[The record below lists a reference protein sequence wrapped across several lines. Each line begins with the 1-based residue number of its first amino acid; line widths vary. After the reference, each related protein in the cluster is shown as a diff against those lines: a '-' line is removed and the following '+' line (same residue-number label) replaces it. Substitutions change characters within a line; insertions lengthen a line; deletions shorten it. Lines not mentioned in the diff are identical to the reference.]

1 MAVEGTTST
10 TSITAAL
17 GGGSGIDTAALVQQ
31 LVDAQFENR
40 NAALK
45 KREET
50 LTAQISAAATHKSN
64 ITSFASALSSLTRSG
79 SLATQPTSSNSGI
92 VNVSRL
98 SGANLTT
105 LNARIE
111 VRQLAAAQTAHAAP
125 VADKTAPIGQGK
137 LTLTFGTATV
147 TDGAMT
153 GFAPGSGTP
162 VEITIGPDNSSL
174 EGIAAAIN
182 AANAG
187 VTASVLTDADGS
199 RLVVK
204 GATGA
209 DRAFTLTA
217 TETPGQEGLA
227 AFDIGVGASGTTI
240 GSAAADALVAIDGVQ
255 LKRDSNTISDLVPG
269 VKLDLV
275 SAQPGTIV
283 SIGKTLPT
291 SSLTQAVQDFIAT
304 YNELYTALRTDLD
317 PVTGSLRT
325 DLAARELKRQL
336 QQLTLSEVGSGALTQ
351 LAEIGIKTNRDG
363 TLMLDNA
370 LLTKALVNHPEAV
383 EKMFA
388 EPIGAATQ
396 GNGLSAA
403 LDAIASAAAS
413 TTRGLG
419 ASEAGYTKAKADLDV
434 DKAEVLAK
442 TEDVRARMTRQ
453 FASMDAKVAAYKS
466 TMSFLESQIDAW
478 NKQG

>member
-1 MAVEGTTST
+1 MAVE
-10 TSITAAL
+10 SIAKTIGA
-17 GGGSGIDTAALVQQ
+17 GSGIDTAALVTQ
-31 LVDAQFENR
+31 LVDAQFELK

-45 KREET
+45 QREET
-50 LTAQISAAATHKSN
+50 LTAQIGAAATHKSN
-64 ITSFASALSSLTRSG
+64 ITSFASALASLSRGG
-79 SLATQPTSSNSGI
+79 SLATQPTTSNSGI
-92 VNVSRL
+92 VNVSRM

-105 LNARIE
+105 LNTRIE

-137 LTLTFGTATV
+137 LTLSFGTASV
-147 TDGAMT
+147 TDDAMT
-153 GFAPGSGTP
+153 AFTPGSGMP

-174 EGIAAAIN
+174 EGIATAIN

-187 VTASVLTDADGS
+187 VAASVLTDADGS

-227 AFDIGVGASGTTI
+227 ALDIGVGASGTTI

-255 LKRDSNTISDLVPG
+255 LKRNSNTITDLIPG

-275 SAQPGTIV
+275 SAQPGTTV

-304 YNELYTALRTDLD
+304 YNELYAALRSDLD

-325 DLAARELKRQL
+325 DIAARELKRQL
-336 QQLTLSEVGSGALTQ
+336 QQLTLAPIASGALTS
-351 LAEIGIKTNRDG
+351 LAEIGVKTNRDG

-370 LLTKALVNHPEAV
+370 LLTRALVDNPQAV

-388 EPIGAATQ
+388 EPAGTATTA
-396 GNGLSAA
+396 NGLSAA
-403 LDAIASAAAS
+403 LDGIASAAAS

-419 ASEAGYTKAKADLDV
+419 ASEASYTKAKTDLAE

-442 TEDVRARMTRQ
+442 TAQVRTRMTRQ

-478 NKQG
+478 NKQD

>member
-1 MAVEGTTST
+1 M
-10 TSITAAL
+10 
-17 GGGSGIDTAALVQQ
+17 
-31 LVDAQFENR
+31 
-40 NAALK
+40 
-45 KREET
+45 
-50 LTAQISAAATHKSN
+50 
-64 ITSFASALSSLTRSG
+64 
-79 SLATQPTSSNSGI
+79 
-92 VNVSRL
+92 
-98 SGANLTT
+98 
-105 LNARIE
+105 
-111 VRQLAAAQTAHAAP
+111 RQLAAAQTAHAAP

-137 LTLTFGTATV
+137 LTLSFGTATV
-147 TDGAMT
+147 TGGAMT
-153 GFAPGSGTP
+153 GFTPSAGTP
-162 VEITIGPDNSSL
+162 VEITIGPASSSL

-187 VTASVLTDADGS
+187 ITASVLTDADGS

-227 AFDIGVGASGTTI
+227 ALNIGIGASGTTI

-255 LKRDSNTISDLVPG
+255 LKRDSNTITDLIPG
-269 VKLDLV
+269 VKLDLM

-291 SSLTQAVQDFIAT
+291 SALTQAVQDFVAT

-325 DLAARELKRQL
+325 DIAARELKRQL
-336 QQLTLSEVGSGALTQ
+336 QQLTLTPIASGALTS
-351 LAEIGIKTNRDG
+351 LAEIGVKTNRDG

-370 LLTKALVNHPEAV
+370 LLTRALVDNPQAV

-388 EPIGAATQ
+388 EPAGTAATA
-396 GNGLSAA
+396 NGLSAA

-413 TTRGLG
+413 TARGLG
-419 ASEAGYTKAKADLDV
+419 ASEASYTKAKTDLAE

-442 TEDVRARMTRQ
+442 TEQVRTRMTRQ

-478 NKQG
+478 NNQD